1 MSHHAARTRRTK
13 RPAASTRSQETN
25 SEQLA
30 GQLVDGLH
38 SGNESLPAAVTG
50 LTTARP
56 SSLLRS
62 SADPVADPLG
72 GSAIPGDVVSA
83 LRRRAGRGAALP
95 EHLADQ
101 IGTELGGD
109 VSAARVHTDA
119 EADTLAR
126 SVSAVAFTYGTDIYF
141 SSGSFN
147 PGNPAGQHLLAHE
160 LSHVV
165 QAQHGT
171 NTSAHGT
178 IGAADDPAEH
188 AADASATRVV
198 SALRRRAAAPTGAG
212 DHSPEPADAEHAA
225 SAASRTA
232 GDAVRRTASP
242 AAEHSRAAERVAG
255 EPGRVHLS
263 VAADQQ
269 AGQPAASDAT
279 AAEVIRRLLVKV
291 NTARIEDSKTRV
303 IVEVLVAE
311 RAPTTVSKGQGDHTV
326 AETLIVEAVRGICHL
341 QQYWPAYVALLNNV
355 PTFAD
360 SNKIDRYD
368 VDAIIEEFRQT
379 DEKTFTGMDGEDQV
393 ASIERLI
400 DTLIRS
406 ANKVPNSAFAKK
418 EGLTSGGGKEKAAI
432 EKIREIAGGG
442 AASLQV
448 LLAVAPHIVELI
460 DYTKFDP
467 VLADACVRALKLAF
481 SAAPPLSTKQHLL
494 VPLLVD
500 ALMSTR
506 FPGILGG
513 GDTLLAAVSKA
524 LGQSTEEVSLK
535 DWGKEE
541 AELQPTKV
549 NKLIAP
555 ELEAML
561 LQIGPGHGGPPV
573 PVFQSAPVRT
583 PQIVA
588 TTRLN
593 GQPGAPILNNGSFVQ
608 LSDGWYLV
616 VNSSGSSTGQ
626 TSYDVAK
633 LVTHEVLDSPG
644 LASHGP
650 ELGAIVEL
658 NSKPHKVVHI
668 QGSPGGKVYFLAL
681 AA

>member
-1 MSHHAARTRRTK
+1 MSQHASRTRRPK
-13 RPAASTRSQETN
+13 RSAASGRSQDVS

-30 GQLVDGLH
+30 GELVDGLH
-38 SGNESLPAAVTG
+38 SDPENLPAALTG
-50 LTTARP
+50 LTMA

-62 SADPVADPLG
+62 SADSVADPLG

-83 LRRRAGRGAALP
+83 LRRRSGRGAALP
-95 EHLADQ
+95 EQLADQ

-147 PGNPAGQHLLAHE
+147 PGNAAGQHLLAHE

-165 QAQHGT
+165 QAQQGT
-171 NTSAHGT
+171 GSSAHGT

-188 AADASATRVV
+188 AAEANATRVV
-198 SALRRRAAAPTGAG
+198 SALRRRAAPTGAG
-212 DHSPEPADAEHAA
+212 SREPAEAEHAGSPA
-225 SAASRTA
+225 TKPA
-232 GDAVRRTASP
+232 GGAVRRSTAP
-242 AAEHSRAAERVAG
+242 AEHPRAAEQAPG
-255 EPGRVHLS
+255 EQGRVRLN
-263 VAADQQ
+263 VAADSQ
-269 AGQPAASDAT
+269 AGQPAASELS

-303 IVEVLVAE
+303 IVGIQVAE

-326 AETLIVEAVRGICHL
+326 AETLIVEAVQGICHL

-355 PTFAD
+355 TTFAE

-368 VDAIIEEFRQT
+368 VDAIIAEFRQT

-406 ANKVPNSAFAKK
+406 ANKMPHSAFAKK
-418 EGLTSGGGKEKAAI
+418 EGLTSGGGNEKAAI
-432 EKIREIAGGG
+432 EKIRELAGGG
-442 AASLQV
+442 SVSLGV
-448 LLAVAPHIVELI
+448 LLTVAPHIVELI

-494 VPLLVD
+494 VPMLVD

-513 GDTLLAAVSKA
+513 SDTLLAAVSHA
-524 LGQSTEEVSLK
+524 LGQSTDEVSLK

-549 NKLIAP
+549 DKLIAP
-555 ELEAML
+555 EFEAML
-561 LQIGPGHGGPPV
+561 AQIGPGQGGPPV

-583 PQIVA
+583 PQVVA
-588 TTRLN
+588 TARFN
-593 GQPGAPILNNGSFVQ
+593 GQPGAPFLNNGSFVQ

-616 VNSSGSSTGQ
+616 VNSSSSSTGQ
-626 TSYDVAK
+626 TTYDVAK
-633 LVTHEVLDSPG
+633 LVTQEVLDSPG
-644 LASHGP
+644 LATHGP

-658 NSKPHKVVHI
+658 HSKPHKVMHI
-668 QGSPGGKVYFLAL
+668 QGSPGGRVYFLAL

>member
-13 RPAASTRSQETN
+13 RPAASAQSQETN
-25 SEQLA
+25 SEQPA
-30 GQLVDGLH
+30 GQLVDGPH
-38 SGNESLPAAVTG
+38 SGNESLPAAITG
-50 LTTARP
+50 LTTATP

-62 SADPVADPLG
+62 SADAIADPLG

-95 EHLADQ
+95 EQLADQ

-171 NTSAHGT
+171 SPSAHGT

-198 SALRRRAAAPTGAG
+198 SALRRRAATPTGAG
-212 DHSPEPADAEHAA
+212 DHSPELVDAEHAG
-225 SAASRTA
+225 SAATRPA
-232 GDAVRRTASP
+232 GVAVRRTASP
-242 AAEHSRAAERVAG
+242 AAEQPRAAERVAG
-255 EPGRVHLS
+255 EPGRVRLS
-263 VAADQQ
+263 VATDQQ
-269 AGQPAASDAT
+269 TAPDAT

-291 NTARIEDSKTRV
+291 NTARIEESKTRV

-341 QQYWPAYVALLNNV
+341 QQYWPAYVALLNNIH
-355 PTFAD
+355 TFAD

-368 VDAIIEEFRQT
+368 VDAIIEEFRKT

-442 AASLQV
+442 AASLEV
-448 LLAVAPHIVELI
+448 LLAVAAHIVELI

-506 FPGILGG
+506 FPAILGG

-541 AELQPTKV
+541 AELQPTQV

-583 PQIVA
+583 PQVVA
-588 TTRLN
+588 TTRLH

-633 LVTHEVLDSPG
+633 LVTHEVPDSPG

-668 QGSPGGKVYFLAL
+668 QGSPGGRVYFLAL